1 MAVAFLVTACSGM
14 PPSPSDRI
22 EATLAAPVDQVKT
35 AVIDVLTQQ
44 GYDVDEQENGRL
56 TTGYRRQTGGPWN
69 WMLHW
74 RFGTGKSQV
83 EATLAPAQNSSTNLT
98 LEVTHEGKD
107 GIFVFWERSQ
117 PPVQDSAENQLRL
130 IKLALR
136 LL

>member
-1 MAVAFLVTACSGM
+1 MS
-14 PPSPSDRI
+14 PSPPDRI
-22 EATLAAPVDQVKT
+22 EATLAAPLDQVKS
-35 AVIDVLTQQ
+35 AVIEVLTQQ

-56 TTGYRRQTGGPWN
+56 MTGNRRQTGGPWN
-69 WMLHW
+69 WMLNW

-83 EATLAPAQNSSTNLT
+83 EAMLAPAQNSSTNLT
-98 LEVTHEGKD
+98 LEVSHEGKD

-117 PPVQDSAENQLRL
+117 PPVPESAENQLRL

>member
-1 MAVAFLVTACSGM
+1 MT
-14 PPSPSDRI
+14 PSPPDRI
-22 EATLAAPVDQVKT
+22 EATLGAPLEQVKT

-44 GYDVDEQENGRL
+44 GYDVDEGENGRL

-83 EATLAPAQNSSTNLT
+83 EATVAPAQESTTRLT

-107 GIFVFWERSQ
+107 GIFVFWEKSQ